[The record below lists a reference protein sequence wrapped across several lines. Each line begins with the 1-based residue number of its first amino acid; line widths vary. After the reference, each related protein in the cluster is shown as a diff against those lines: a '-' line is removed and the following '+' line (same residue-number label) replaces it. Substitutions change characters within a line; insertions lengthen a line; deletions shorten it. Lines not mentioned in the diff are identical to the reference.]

1 MKPVVREYTNDQKL
15 MQDVKELQ
23 QLGVAKE
30 DVYVLSHDDDRTDRL
45 ADNTDVNTIGA
56 KETGI
61 KHAVG
66 NMFNKKG
73 DELRNKIHEIGFSE
87 EEASQFE
94 KRLDE
99 GKVLLFVTDNEKV
112 KSWV

>member
-1 MKPVVREYTNDQKL
+1 
-15 MQDVKELQ
+15 
-23 QLGVAKE
+23 
-30 DVYVLSHDDDRTDRL
+30 VYVLAHDDDRTERL
-45 ADNTDVNTIGA
+45 ADNTNANTIGA
-56 KETGI
+56 KETGF

-66 NMFNKKG
+66 NIFNKKG

-87 EEASQFE
+87 DEAAQFE

-112 KSWV
+112 KAWA